1 MSANRATFASR
12 LIGRDGRARLAN
24 AMRGTVRQ
32 ACLVAPCA
40 NTIAEAERRE
50 RSAELG
56 HDEREVANWR
66 RVDAPLKLWQHG
78 NVNRHTRLVAPVFQA
93 AVTHMLPPEIHHVAT
108 RGSCE

>member
-1 MSANRATFASR
+1 MLARAVV
-12 LIGRDGRARLAN
+12 GRDGRARLAN

-66 RVDAPLKLWQHG
+66 RVDARFRYSHAAARNSPRR
-78 NVNRHTRLVAPVFQA
+78 NARL
-93 AVTHMLPPEIHHVAT
+93 L
-108 RGSCE
+108 